1 MIIQQ
6 RSISDH
12 DHTLQGYSPLIQRL
26 LLARGVTSSEEME
39 FSLSKLLPPTGMK
52 GIEQAASLLADAVV
66 QKKRILIVGDFDADG
81 ATSTALS
88 VRCLRTFGAEH
99 VGYLVPNRFEYG
111 YGLSP
116 EIVREASKY
125 QPDVIMTVDN
135 GISSIE
141 GVAEANGLGIQ
152 VLVTDHH
159 LAGDE
164 LPDAA
169 AIVNP
174 NQPDCSFESKA
185 LAGVGVAFYTMLA
198 LRKRLREMNWF
209 VSQQIPEP
217 NMAVFLDL
225 VAVGTVSDLV
235 PLDSNNRILVAMG
248 LERIRAGKACAGIYA
263 LLNVAKR
270 LPKNLTSTDIGFA
283 IGPRINAAGR
293 LDDMSEGIECLL
305 NDDPQKALQLAAHLD
320 SLNRERKEIETGMR
334 VEAEQFVESMA
345 GQQGIPKGV
354 VVHQANWHEGV
365 IGIVASRIK
374 ERFYRP
380 VIAFADADNGIKG
393 SARSIPGLHMRDC
406 LDLVSKRNPG
416 LILKFGGHAMAAGLT
431 IKTDGIEVFTEAFN
445 DVLDEHFDHVDYEQ
459 TLLTDGELNRSELSL
474 SVAEQ
479 LNMCFPWG
487 QRFPEPVF
495 EGVFDVHFVR
505 VLNGGHI
512 KWTFVFEGG
521 ELIDAIYFNVK
532 TPEAFLAASKLK
544 LCYRLSVNEF
554 RDNRTLQLMIDFA
567 EVVESI

>member
-141 GVAEANGLGIQ
+141 GVTEANRLGIQ

-198 LRKRLREMNWF
+198 LRKRLREMDWF

-305 NDDPQKALQLAAHLD
+305 CDDPQKALQLAAHLD

-334 VEAEQFVESMA
+334 MEAEQFVESMA

-431 IKTDGIEVFTEAFN
+431 IKTDGIEEFTAAFN
-445 DVLDEHFDHVDYEQ
+445 HVLDEHFDHVDYEQ
-459 TLLTDGELNRSELSL
+459 TLFTDGELNRSELSL

-512 KWTFVFEGG
+512 KWTFVLEGG

-532 TPEAFLAASKLK
+532 TPEDFQAASKLK

-567 EVVESI
+567 EVV